1 MFCATVVG
9 RRVGCWGTWAMR
21 VRRVG
26 VCRVE
31 RGRWFIVRGWGLVVV
46 VGDDDEEEVEEGGY
60 RARRREAMVDLP
72 LPEAPTRAVVVRGWR
87 VRDREVRTWAVGR
100 VG

>member
-1 MFCATVVG
+1 
-9 RRVGCWGTWAMR
+9 MR

-31 RGRWFIVRGWGLVVV
+31 RGMRFIVSGWGLVVV
-46 VGDDDEEEVEEGGY
+46 AVGDDEEEEEEEGGY

-72 LPEAPTRAVVVRGWR
+72 LPEAPTRAVVVPGWR

-100 VG
+100 AG

>member
-21 VRRVG
+21 ARRVG

-31 RGRWFIVRGWGLVVV
+31 RGRWVIVSGWGVV
-46 VGDDDEEEVEEGGY
+46 VGDEEEEEEEGGY

-72 LPEAPTRAVVVRGWR
+72 LPEAPTRAVVVPGWR

-100 VG
+100 AG